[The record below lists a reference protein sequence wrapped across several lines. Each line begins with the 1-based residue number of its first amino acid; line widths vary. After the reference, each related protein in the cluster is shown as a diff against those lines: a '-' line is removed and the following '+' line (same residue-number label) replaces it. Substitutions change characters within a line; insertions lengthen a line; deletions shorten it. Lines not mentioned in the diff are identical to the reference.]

1 MSLKQIDLKKNL
13 DILTREYL
21 INKTL
26 IKVHSFLNSEFVD
39 YFTRGGELRVLLM
52 NLNRHLSRTVIA
64 KEVKIWVRDASNNL
78 IWTINLINE
87 YESIELDKK
96 ELRDKES
103 GKSIIHKTKSFEF

>member
-1 MSLKQIDLKKNL
+1 
-13 DILTREYL
+13 
-21 INKTL
+21 
-26 IKVHSFLNSEFVD
+26 
-39 YFTRGGELRVLLM
+39 
-52 NLNRHLSRTVIA
+52 VIA